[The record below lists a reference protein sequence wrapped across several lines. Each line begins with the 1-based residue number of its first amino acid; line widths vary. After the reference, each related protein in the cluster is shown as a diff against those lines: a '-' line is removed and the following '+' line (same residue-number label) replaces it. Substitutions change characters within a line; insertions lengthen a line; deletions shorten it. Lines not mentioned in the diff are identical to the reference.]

1 VRNSSTA
8 VPQHSA
14 IYITRTVLLIPS
26 RTLDRAVVRSSA
38 QAAAREEKE
47 RAHRRGSAAMV
58 SVGFFSVSASA
69 ASAQFGKQHTI

>member
-8 VPQHSA
+8 VPNHSA
-14 IYITRTVLLIPS
+14 IYITRTAVLPS
-26 RTLDRAVVRSSA
+26 RTLDRAVVSQQHA
-38 QAAAREEKE
+38 CMQLRERE